1 LITGHDDFVDLNFG
15 PPLPNPEVGRWEPLF
30 QQNVHDDSGG
40 RTPGRKIRDKA
51 IAAPWMEAQMG
62 NGLQG

>member
-1 LITGHDDFVDLNFG
+1 VGTTF
-15 PPLPNPEVGRWEPLF
+15 PNIKTSMMISDEAI
-30 QQNVHDDSGG
+30 
-40 RTPGRKIRDKA
+40 PGRKIEDRA

>member
-1 LITGHDDFVDLNFG
+1 MMI
-15 PPLPNPEVGRWEPLF
+15 
-30 QQNVHDDSGG
+30 SGG
-40 RTPGRKIRDKA
+40 TTPGRKIGDKA

>member
-1 LITGHDDFVDLNFG
+1 MTILSILTLGRHYQIQ
-15 PPLPNPEVGRWEPLF
+15 RWEGGNHF
-30 QQNVHDDSGG
+30 SKHQNVHDDSGG